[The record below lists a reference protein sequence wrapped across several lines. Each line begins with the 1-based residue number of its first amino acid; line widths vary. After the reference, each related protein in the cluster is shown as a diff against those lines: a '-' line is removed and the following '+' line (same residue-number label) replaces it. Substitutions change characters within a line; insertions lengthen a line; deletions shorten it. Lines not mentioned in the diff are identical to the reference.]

1 MRLRYKVLLAAL
13 MGSLLIFTGAP
24 AFATP
29 PTGSGSTTILANG
42 TLTKAINATTPVT
55 GGNVTI
61 RTKGALDVDVVEITL
76 DPGATTG
83 WHSHT
88 GPHFEVVKQG
98 TPTEISAKGC
108 KTETFQAGQ
117 SDFDSSPGDVVIGV
131 NHGTVP
137 VTFVTTFIA
146 PKGSVPRV
154 DQPAPANCPV

>member
-61 RTKGALDVDVVEITL
+61 RTKGALDVIVVEITL

-98 TPTEISAKGC
+98 TLTEISAKGC